1 MVVFQNCVLVKISIS
16 EIRISEIRISEI
28 RVIQGIGYVVVTNYL
43 IITLVYKLTC
53 GCRWLVSYCQ
63 LNKAERNSIHLMA
76 MPT

>member
-1 MVVFQNCVLVKISIS
+1 MEDFQNWELVKVSII
-16 EIRISEIRISEI
+16 EIRIIEI
-28 RVIQGIGYVVVTNYL
+28 RVIQGIGYAVVKNYL

>member
-1 MVVFQNCVLVKISIS
+1 MEDFQNWELVKISVS
-16 EIRISEIRISEI
+16 EIRIIEI
-28 RVIQGIGYVVVTNYL
+28 RVIQDIGYAVVKNYP